1 MILLDTDNTP
11 LYTFNLKHYRMF
23 PDLEIREPYTR

>member
-1 MILLDTDNTP
+1 MP

-23 PDLEIREPYTR
+23 AELEVREPYTRAHIPEK